1 LRLLSQRNRFGRR
14 LLTLLML
21 KVAMSMGGG

>member
-1 LRLLSQRNRFGRR
+1 LARR

-21 KVAMSMGGG
+21 KVAIFMTSELIVFE